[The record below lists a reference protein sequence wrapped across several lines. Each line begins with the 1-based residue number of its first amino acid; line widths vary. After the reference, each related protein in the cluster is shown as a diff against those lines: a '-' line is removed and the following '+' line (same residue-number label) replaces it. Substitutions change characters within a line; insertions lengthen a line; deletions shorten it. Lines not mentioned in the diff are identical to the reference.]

1 MASLRQIQTC
11 KWTGT
16 VLAVLLLSAAIGRW
30 NAFRTAPSGA
40 SYAAILVALTLFLLL
55 MLTLAVVVYAEE
67 RAKGRLNRPR
77 PFFER
82 WSNRLFPSSDASS
95 R

>member
-1 MASLRQIQTC
+1 MATLRQIQAC

-30 NAFRTAPSGA
+30 NAFKAAPTGA
-40 SYAAILVALTLFLLL
+40 SYAAILVAVTLFLLL

-82 WSNRLFPSSDASS
+82 WASRIFPPSS